1 MLPFSSARRSRQAT
15 TTAMSPLLFS
25 SRRCM
30 RLNVSSTTRRAPEH
44 FSTNWCSVCLSVT
57 FMELPATGST
67 VIRPAMARVR
77 CVAQMSANG
86 MDAAIKD
93 RGRILAGKVDHPP
106 GA

>member
-15 TTAMSPLLFS
+15 TAAMSPLLFS

-67 VIRPAMARVR
+67 VIRPAMAERAVSLR
-77 CVAQMSANG
+77 CLPMAWMRQS
-86 MDAAIKD
+86 
-93 RGRILAGKVDHPP
+93 RIGAGSSPAK
-106 GA
+106 